1 MFIELICSFP
11 HAVLSHV
18 NHQFIPCQDSVSV
31 ESAKLIS
38 LFIHSFHKQLL
49 RSCSL
54 PGAVSCMLSPVSCV
68 WLFVTLWTVARQAPL
83 SMELSRREYWSG
95 LPSAS
100 LGDRP
105 DPGIAPTSPVSL
117 RTPGGFFATSAPWQ
131 AEVKA
136 LSQVLLSNAVVSS
149 FSEKGILSF

>member
-38 LFIHSFHKQLL
+38 LFIYSFHKQLL
-49 RSCSL
+49 HSCSL
-54 PGAVSCMLSPVSCV
+54 PGAVLCILSPVSRV
-68 WLFVTLWTVARQAPL
+68 WLFVTPWTVARQAPL
-83 SMELSRREYWSG
+83 SMELSGREYWSG
-95 LPSAS
+95 LPSPS

-105 DPGIAPTSPVSL
+105 DPGVAPTSPAPCALQVGALPPVPLASRGEGTVL
-117 RTPGGFFATSAPWQ
+117 SA
-131 AEVKA
+131 AVKCYCPF
-136 LSQVLLSNAVVSS
+136 LL
-149 FSEKGILSF
+149 